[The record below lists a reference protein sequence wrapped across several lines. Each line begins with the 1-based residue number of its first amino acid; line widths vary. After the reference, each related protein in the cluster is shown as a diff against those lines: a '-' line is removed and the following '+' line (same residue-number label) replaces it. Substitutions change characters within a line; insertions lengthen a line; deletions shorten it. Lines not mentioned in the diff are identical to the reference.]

1 MISWR
6 DGAVEVDD
14 GVVEGVKEIS
24 YSVVEDVFQIE
35 EELTEVFW
43 YCSRVVPPENMIDW
57 ATIIMVSCA
66 DNLESDEVEEEI
78 DGNVDNGKR

>member
-1 MISWR
+1 MEGVEEIS
-6 DGAVEVDD
+6 DP
-14 GVVEGVKEIS
+14 VVE
-24 YSVVEDVFQIE
+24 YVFKVE
-35 EELTEVFW
+35 EELTEVVW
-43 YCSRVVPPENMIDW
+43 DCSRIVPPENMIDW